1 MFATLLFSE
10 PFCNLAALYK
20 VIRRKVI
27 VCQVRWLSRVT
38 QPGMRGKL
46 SYPYHTPS
54 MRGKLLRVSRGKKRV
69 SRAWDATD
77 TRILKW
83 WCSTCSAVLSRFS
96 HFDSR
101 RMALLLS
108 SQSIEICM
116 TQIFAAYDIVVE
128 CVIISLQSDKHV
140 WLANNSCKNYFDIL
154 WSSIWFGLTQAGKWP
169 SIGDFDSSSWSSPHL
184 PTSASSHQLRP

>member
-38 QPGMRGKL
+38 LPGMRGKLLWVILGNTWYYLEILVTLPGMRGKL

-83 WCSTCSAVLSRFS
+83 WCSTCSAQQISTFWQQAHGTALKLSV
-96 HFDSR
+96 HQN
-101 RMALLLS
+101 MLV
-108 SQSIEICM
+108 
-116 TQIFAAYDIVVE
+116 T
-128 CVIISLQSDKHV
+128 
-140 WLANNSCKNYFDIL
+140 
-154 WSSIWFGLTQAGKWP
+154 
-169 SIGDFDSSSWSSPHL
+169 DFCCI
-184 PTSASSHQLRP
+184 